1 MAVLAGRRPRPDA
14 GTGPSAP
21 YLGALGLTKDDLIQA
36 LGLSF
41 TVSTV
46 ALAVALAGGGA
57 LSLGVAGTSLIALV
71 PALLGMAL
79 GGWVRGRV
87 SER

>member
-1 MAVLAGRRPRPDA
+1 M
-14 GTGPSAP
+14 
-21 YLGALGLTKDDLIQA
+21 
-36 LGLSF
+36 SF

-57 LSLGVAGTSLIALV
+57 LSLSVAGSSLIALV
-71 PALLGMAL
+71 PALLGMVL

-87 SER
+87 SERVFRRCFFVGLLGLGLHLALRPLF